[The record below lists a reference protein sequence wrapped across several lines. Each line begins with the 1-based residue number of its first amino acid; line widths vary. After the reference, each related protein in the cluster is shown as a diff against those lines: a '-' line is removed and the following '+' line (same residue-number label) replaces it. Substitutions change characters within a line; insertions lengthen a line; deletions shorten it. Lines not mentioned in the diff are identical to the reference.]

1 MPRSQAAA
9 KGAKPGFAPFA
20 FLRFVCLRIVHLSTV
35 PVRIALLR
43 LVFAGFA
50 SAPDARDEAS
60 DRQRPRRGVSFALG
74 SIAFALSGAAAAQ
87 DYQPQMDGFNSTM
100 DSMQNVAGNA
110 AVNAAIRRSLNQR
123 SGSTA
128 PDKRALAP
136 RGASTGAASKSS
148 GSVSASAGSTGD
160 LSFRRDPAT
169 TERVRAALI
178 AAMAKQ
184 SRGAADDFA
193 RRSASADYR
202 QRFARVLP
210 AQGLA
215 NDNLADV
222 AAYHVAVNWALVHQA
237 PLPSGARLIALRNQL
252 RGSLAQ
258 GSNLPELGLQRR
270 QWVADDFLFRALN
283 LSERIDAFARHPE
296 PDTQAQFAIA
306 AREDI
311 RRTLGID
318 LQNYRFTAQGLVQ

>member
-1 MPRSQAAA
+1 MPRSQAVA

-20 FLRFVCLRIVHLSTV
+20 FLRYGFSCFVSIPRD
-35 PVRIALLR
+35 R
-43 LVFAGFA
+43 G
-50 SAPDARDEAS
+50 DACGACDTGK
-60 DRQRPRRGVSFALG
+60 QQRRGVHFALG
-74 SIAFALSGAAAAQ
+74 AIALALGGAVAAQ

-100 DSMQNVAGNA
+100 DSMQSVAGTA
-110 AVNAAIRRSLNQR
+110 AVNAAIKRSLSQR
-123 SGSTA
+123 SGA
-128 PDKRALAP
+128 
-136 RGASTGAASKSS
+136 AASKSP
-148 GSVSASAGSTGD
+148 VAPAPAVAGTHAAD

-184 SRGAADDFA
+184 SRGVADDFA

-258 GSNLPELGLQRR
+258 GSTLPELAPQRR

-283 LSERIDAFARHPE
+283 LSERIDAFARRPE
-296 PDTQAQFAIA
+296 PDTQAQFARA

>member
-1 MPRSQAAA
+1 MPRLQAAA

-20 FLRFVCLRIVHLSTV
+20 FLRH
-35 PVRIALLR
+35 
-43 LVFAGFA
+43 GFA
-50 SAPDARDEAS
+50 AVAWFRRARLGACDGS
-60 DRQRPRRGVSFALG
+60 RDRRHGLGVALG
-74 SIAFALSGAAAAQ
+74 SIALALSGAVAAQ

-100 DSMQNVAGNA
+100 DSMQSVAGTA
-110 AVNAAIRRSLNQR
+110 AVNAAIKRSLSQR
-123 SGSTA
+123 SGAAA
-128 PDKRALAP
+128 PAQRPSAQ
-136 RGASTGAASKSS
+136 RGAGASKSP
-148 GSVSASAGSTGD
+148 AAATGSTAD

-184 SRGAADDFA
+184 SRGVADDFA
-193 RRSASADYR
+193 RRSASAEYR

-258 GSNLPELGLQRR
+258 GSTLPELAPQRR

-283 LSERIDAFARHPE
+283 LSERIDAFARRPE
-296 PDTQAQFAIA
+296 PDTQAQFARA

>member
-20 FLRFVCLRIVHLSTV
+20 FLRHGFARLVLMRRDSLRRDHGDACNTGKQRRV
-35 PVRIALLR
+35 VRVVLGAIAL
-43 LVFAGFA
+43 
-50 SAPDARDEAS
+50 
-60 DRQRPRRGVSFALG
+60 ALG
-74 SIAFALSGAAAAQ
+74 GTVAAQ

-100 DSMQNVAGNA
+100 QSMQNVAGTA
-110 AVNAAIRRSLNQR
+110 AVNAAIRRSLSQR
-123 SGSTA
+123 TGAGTSSTPARRASPTHGANASASTA
-128 PDKRALAP
+128 
-136 RGASTGAASKSS
+136 STTAA
-148 GSVSASAGSTGD
+148 SASASTSAAAD

-184 SRGAADDFA
+184 SRGVADDFA
-193 RRSASADYR
+193 RRSAGADYR

-258 GSNLPELGLQRR
+258 GSTLPELAPQRR

-296 PDTQAQFAIA
+296 PDTQAQFARA

>member
-1 MPRSQAAA
+1 MPRSQAVA
-9 KGAKPGFAPFA
+9 KGAKLGFAPFA
-20 FLRFVCLRIVHLSTV
+20 FLRY
-35 PVRIALLR
+35 
-43 LVFAGFA
+43 GFA
-50 SAPDARDEAS
+50 AVASFARARVDARDATH
-60 DRQRPRRGVSFALG
+60 DRGCGVRFALG
-74 SIAFALSGAAAAQ
+74 SIALVLSGAVAAQ

-100 DSMQNVAGNA
+100 DSMQSVAGTA
-110 AVNAAIRRSLNQR
+110 AVNAAIKRSLSQR
-123 SGSTA
+123 SGAAA
-128 PDKRALAP
+128 PAP
-136 RGASTGAASKSS
+136 RPQVQRGVGASKSPAAAAGASTA
-148 GSVSASAGSTGD
+148 D
-160 LSFRRDPAT
+160 LSFRRDPTT

-184 SRGAADDFA
+184 SRGVADDFA
-193 RRSASADYR
+193 RRSASAEYR

-222 AAYHVAVNWALVHQA
+222 AAYHVAVNWALAHQA
-237 PLPSGARLIALRNQL
+237 PLPSGARLVALRNQL

-258 GSNLPELGLQRR
+258 GSTLPELAPQRR

-283 LSERIDAFARHPE
+283 LSERIDAFARRPE
-296 PDTQAQFAIA
+296 PDTQAQFARA

>member
-1 MPRSQAAA
+1 MR
-9 KGAKPGFAPFA
+9 
-20 FLRFVCLRIVHLSTV
+20 
-35 PVRIALLR
+35 
-43 LVFAGFA
+43 
-50 SAPDARDEAS
+50 
-60 DRQRPRRGVSFALG
+60 FALG
-74 SIAFALSGAAAAQ
+74 SIALVLSGAVAAQ

-100 DSMQNVAGNA
+100 DSMQSVAGTA
-110 AVNAAIRRSLNQR
+110 AVNAAIKRSLSQR
-123 SGSTA
+123 SGA
-128 PDKRALAP
+128 PAP
-136 RGASTGAASKSS
+136 RPQAQRGVGASKSPAATA
-148 GSVSASAGSTGD
+148 GASAAD

-184 SRGAADDFA
+184 SRGVADDFA
-193 RRSASADYR
+193 RRSASAEYR

-237 PLPSGARLIALRNQL
+237 PLPSGARLVALRNQL

-258 GSNLPELGLQRR
+258 GSTLPELAPQRR

-283 LSERIDAFARHPE
+283 LSERIDAFARRPE
-296 PDTQAQFAIA
+296 PDTQAQFARA

>member
-1 MPRSQAAA
+1 MPGLQAVA

-20 FLRFVCLRIVHLSTV
+20 FLRH
-35 PVRIALLR
+35 
-43 LVFAGFA
+43 GFA
-50 SAPDARDEAS
+50 AVAWFRRVRVGTCDVGRDR
-60 DRQRPRRGVSFALG
+60 RQGLGFALG
-74 SIAFALSGAAAAQ
+74 SITLALSGAVAAQ

-100 DSMQNVAGNA
+100 DSMQSVAGTA
-110 AVNAAIRRSLNQR
+110 AVNAAIKRSLSQR
-123 SGSTA
+123 SGAAA
-128 PDKRALAP
+128 PAQRPSAQ
-136 RGASTGAASKSS
+136 RSASASKSP
-148 GSVSASAGSTGD
+148 AAATGSTAD

-184 SRGAADDFA
+184 SRGVADDFA
-193 RRSASADYR
+193 RRSASAEYR

-215 NDNLADV
+215 NDNLVDV

-258 GSNLPELGLQRR
+258 GSTLPELAPQRR

-283 LSERIDAFARHPE
+283 LSERIDAFARRPE
-296 PDTQAQFAIA
+296 PDTQAQFARA